1 MHNTALCN
9 NNTPF
14 TLLISTDSLTDF
26 VHLETQTIQKC
37 LVLPF
42 LFGITF
48 LLLQILPYGV
58 DLPDHAF
65 SPADADV
72 ALRDVIRDAQR
83 VPGQPYETRL
93 KSHLPTFP
101 CEISTLQNIST
112 HTSVAFRSSRRSSSS
127 APSTLPTTSW

>member
-9 NNTPF
+9 NNITF

-26 VHLETQTIQKC
+26 VHLETQTMQIIWF
-37 LVLPF
+37 F
-42 LFGITF
+42 LFLIGITF

-72 ALRDVIRDAQR
+72 ALRDVI
-83 VPGQPYETRL
+83 
-93 KSHLPTFP
+93 
-101 CEISTLQNIST
+101 
-112 HTSVAFRSSRRSSSS
+112 
-127 APSTLPTTSW
+127 